1 MIYNKTETIRTDC
14 SVERI
19 YSTNKGFIGRL
30 ESVEYKQ
37 NDGSWKEQGSRW
49 LINED
54 DPIIIMDYGFKSAKM

>member
-1 MIYNKTETIRTDC
+1 MIYNKSETIRTNSD
-14 SVERI
+14 VEKI

-37 NDGSWKEQGSRW
+37 NDDSWKDQGSRW

-54 DPIIIMDYGFKSAKM
+54 DPVIIMDYGFKSAKL